1 MGNMVAPD
9 VDQED
14 VDLWDAYLVQKS
26 RRLNHCIAAVLDREN
41 QALSDTVAAI
51 GSKFN
56 QEEEE
61 EAERKVA
68 KSATTKGKKKNT
80 FRVSFGSHEK
90 MIDVIRKLDA
100 ADAQAGLPKNR
111 FRLTKM
117 MLLDA
122 FREVGDGFDELTST
136 EPCLPTSFIAILARP
151 WRPCGAPRWRTRWV
165 KSGSEEGNGWG

>member
-61 EAERKVA
+61 E
-68 KSATTKGKKKNT
+68 KK
-80 FRVSFGSHEK
+80 
-90 MIDVIRKLDA
+90 
-100 ADAQAGLPKNR
+100 
-111 FRLTKM
+111 
-117 MLLDA
+117 
-122 FREVGDGFDELTST
+122 
-136 EPCLPTSFIAILARP
+136 
-151 WRPCGAPRWRTRWV
+151 
-165 KSGSEEGNGWG
+165 